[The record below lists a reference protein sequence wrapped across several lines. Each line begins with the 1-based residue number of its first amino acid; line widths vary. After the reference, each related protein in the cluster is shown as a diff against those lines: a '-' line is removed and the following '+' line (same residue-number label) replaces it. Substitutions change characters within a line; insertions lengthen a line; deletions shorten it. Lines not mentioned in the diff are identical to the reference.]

1 MIKKTK
7 VGIIGAGPAGLT
19 LALLLQRSGIDCVI
33 LEFRSK
39 DYVESRIRA
48 GLLEQNT
55 VDLFNELG
63 AAERLNKEGLQHK
76 GVYLSF
82 DGERIRVP
90 FNELTGGRCITIYGQ
105 QEIVKDLIKIN
116 VERGVPVH
124 FEATATKL
132 EGIDTGSP
140 KIYYTQNGEE
150 HILACNF
157 IAGCDGY
164 HGISRK
170 SMPAGSYNEY
180 QKEYPFSWLGILA
193 HAAPSSD
200 ELIYAYHQRGFALYS
215 LRSTTVSRLYL
226 QVENNDKVNNWTD
239 EQIWDELE
247 IRLGDKNGFKLNRGE
262 IFEKSITPMRCFMID
277 NLQSGKLFLA
287 GDAAHI
293 VPPTGGKGLNLAV
306 ADIKWLAAALEYFYK
321 NNNEELLQNY
331 TSNALRRIWRAQ
343 DFSNFMTY
351 LFHKQDKHAGF
362 DYQIQKAKF
371 DYLQFSKTYA
381 TMIAENYVGLKE
393 I

>member
-1 MIKKTK
+1 MVKKTQ

-19 LALLLQRSGIDCVI
+19 LALLLQREGINCVI

-55 VDLFNELG
+55 VDLYNELG
-63 AAERLNKEGLQHK
+63 AAERLNKEGLQHH

-90 FNELTGGRCITIYGQ
+90 FNELTGGRGITIYGQ
-105 QEIVKDLIKIN
+105 QEVVKDLIKIN
-116 VERGVPVH
+116 LERNVTIH
-124 FEATATKL
+124 FEATAVKL
-132 EGIDTGSP
+132 QEIDTASP
-140 KIYYTQNGEE
+140 EIHYTKNNEE
-150 HILACNF
+150 HVLACDF

-170 SMPAGSYNEY
+170 SMPVGSYNEF

-200 ELIYAYHQRGFALYS
+200 ELIYAYQERGFALHS
-215 LRSTTVSRLYL
+215 LRSPTVSRLYL
-226 QVENNDKVNNWTD
+226 QVENDDKVENWSD
-239 EQIWDELE
+239 EEIWDELE
-247 IRLGDKNGFKLNRGE
+247 IRLADNNGFKLNRGE
-262 IFEKSITPMRCFMID
+262 IFEKSITPMRSFLID
-277 NLQSGKLFLA
+277 NLQSGRLFLA

-306 ADIKWLAAALEYFYK
+306 ADIKWLSQALTQFYK
-321 NNNEELLQNY
+321 NKSEDLLQAY
-331 TSNALRRIWRAQ
+331 TCNALRRVWRAQ

-351 LFHKQDKHAGF
+351 LFHKQAKQGSFEYHL
-362 DYQIQKAKF
+362 QKTKF
-371 DYLQFSKTYA
+371 DYIRLSKAYA
-381 TMIAENYVGLKE
+381 TTIAENYVGLKE